1 MAMTK
6 DGTATPDLE
15 DLTAALRAPL
25 LKVFPAALL
34 GRLVTIPYY
43 PLSDQMIEV
52 IADHKLRA
60 IAGRLA
66 KQYEAELVIGKGVH
80 ELIKARCTEIES
92 GGRMIDAI
100 LTNTLLPELSRQL
113 LHKALDGG
121 VISRVEVTGDNAG
134 FSYHFE

>member
-1 MAMTK
+1 M
-6 DGTATPDLE
+6 LN
-15 DLTAALRAPL
+15 
-25 LKVFPAALL
+25 VFPAALL

-66 KQYEAELVIGKGVH
+66 KQYEAELIIGDGVH
-80 ELIKARCTEIES
+80 DLIKARCTEIES

-100 LTNTLLPELSRQL
+100 LTNTLLPELSRAL
-113 LHKALDGG
+113 LNKTLDGTVLKRG
-121 VISRVEVTGDNAG
+121 EVTGGPDG
-134 FSYHFE
+134 FAYHFE